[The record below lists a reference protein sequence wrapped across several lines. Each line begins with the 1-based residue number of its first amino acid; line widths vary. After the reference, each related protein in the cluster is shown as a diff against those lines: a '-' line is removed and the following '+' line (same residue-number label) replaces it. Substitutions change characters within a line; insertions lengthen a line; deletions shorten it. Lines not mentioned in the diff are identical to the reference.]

1 MLFSIMKGIL
11 SLIFENTAF
20 ILFYLF
26 LQLLVANFLFWCVFI
41 AFVLWKLI

>member
-20 ILFYLF
+20 ILFY
-26 LQLLVANFLFWCVFI
+26 FI
-41 AFVLWKLI
+41 YFSSC